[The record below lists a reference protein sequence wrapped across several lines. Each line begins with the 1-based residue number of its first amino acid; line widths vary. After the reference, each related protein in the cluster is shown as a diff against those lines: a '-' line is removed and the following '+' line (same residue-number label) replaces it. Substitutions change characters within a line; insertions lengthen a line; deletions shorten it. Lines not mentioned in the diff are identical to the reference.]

1 MNLEIIQ
8 EMWEKDSKIDE
19 VMLDEASLRIPALH
33 SKYLNLHNEF
43 SLLKKKKEQDLRT
56 TQHRKW
62 LYYSGKAPEEDYV
75 EQPFNHKVIKSD
87 VIHWVQVDEMILK
100 LEMKIEYYD
109 TILNTLNEI
118 LKQVNQ
124 LSYNIRNA
132 IQWRAF
138 VGGT

>member
-1 MNLEIIQ
+1 
-8 EMWEKDSKIDE
+8 MWEKDSKIDE

>member
-1 MNLEIIQ
+1 LNLEIIQ

>member
-87 VIHWVQVDEMILK
+87 VIHWVQ
-100 LEMKIEYYD
+100 YYD